1 MNADVPLARDAGLP
15 AERSSLAWQRTVL
28 GVTLG
33 AVVGGTTA
41 LHAGHWWLASVALV
55 VAVCA
60 VWPGVLRPGRGRT
73 LADGGLAGALVR
85 EGWPLLVRAA
95 LLVGALAVVGLAL
108 AVVGALA

>member
-1 MNADVPLARDAGLP
+1 MSAGAPLARDAGLP

-41 LHAGHWWLASVALV
+41 LHAGHWWLASGALA

-60 VWPGVLRPGRGRT
+60 VWPGVLRPRAGRT

-85 EGWPLLVRAA
+85 EAWPLLRRAA
-95 LLVGALAVVGLAL
+95 LLVVALAAVGCALAVVRILT
-108 AVVGALA
+108 

>member
-1 MNADVPLARDAGLP
+1 MSAGAPLARDAGLP

-41 LHAGHWWLASVALV
+41 LHAGHWWLASGALV

-60 VWPGVLRPGRGRT
+60 VWPGVLRPRAGRT

-85 EGWPLLVRAA
+85 EAWPLLRRAA
-95 LLVGALAVVGLAL
+95 LLVVALAAVGCALAVVRILT
-108 AVVGALA
+108 